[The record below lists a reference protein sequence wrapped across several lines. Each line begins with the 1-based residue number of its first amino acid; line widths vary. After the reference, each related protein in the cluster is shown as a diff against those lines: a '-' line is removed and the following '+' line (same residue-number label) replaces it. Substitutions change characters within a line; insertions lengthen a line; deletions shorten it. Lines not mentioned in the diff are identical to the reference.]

1 MLLAGQGLALKCK
14 RDYLVRV
21 KNQLIC
27 MVLSSHKSDT
37 GDSVLKRQR
46 DVHSIIHYHSIV
58 NEVIEH
64 TFRNNAV

>member
-1 MLLAGQGLALKCK
+1 
-14 RDYLVRV
+14 
-21 KNQLIC
+21 